1 MLEYFLL
8 ILSPEEHPL
17 RPPVGLFPIRNR
29 SATLHKDKEYK
40 HENNSH
46 MKTYTFVFKDAKQ
59 TSLLY
64 LVLRENGK
72 REKISLQL
80 KEDPETFDK
89 EKYVFTKANPYYKT
103 LNARLSLIKSKVE
116 LLIREADI
124 TNDSLITLRTKIAD
138 AINVKVNEKV
148 EKTKDN
154 LFLPYFRMWSLGE
167 STKYKYNRYK
177 TYTYN
182 MLVEYFDGKQPTF
195 DDINYTFC
203 EDFIEWMSG
212 KDLCANTRGSH
223 VKFVKAAMNEAF
235 KNKLHKNEDF
245 RTFRKETEQ
254 VDAVY
259 LTNEEVTKVAEL
271 PLCGSHKIARDLFII
286 GCHTGMRFSD
296 YSRLSMND
304 ISDGVIHLITQKCKT
319 PVDIPAHPRVLAILK
334 QNGGSAPKLSGQK
347 FNVYIKQVCKEAG
360 IKESVL
366 VRKNGKQ
373 VRHEKWELVSS
384 HTARRTGLTNM
395 YKAGIP
401 TYRCMMISGHKT
413 EQVFLTYLRITQEE
427 NAQYLKDNSFF
438 KL

>member
-1 MLEYFLL
+1 
-8 ILSPEEHPL
+8 
-17 RPPVGLFPIRNR
+17 
-29 SATLHKDKEYK
+29 
-40 HENNSH
+40 
-46 MKTYTFVFKDAKQ
+46 MKTYSFVFKDPKQ
-59 TSLLY
+59 VSLLY

-80 KEDPETFDK
+80 KEDPATFDK
-89 EKYVFTKANPYYKT
+89 KNYIFLKSNPYHKT
-103 LNARLSLIKSKVE
+103 LNARLNFIKSKVE
-116 LLIREADI
+116 LLIREAEL
-124 TNDSLITLRTKIAD
+124 TNDSLLRFRARVID
-138 AINVKVNEKV
+138 AINVTAKEKAV
-148 EKTKDN
+148 KNDDS
-154 LFLPYFRMWSLGE
+154 LFLPYFRRWALE
-167 STKYKYNRYK
+167 ETTKHKYNRYK
-177 TYTYN
+177 KYTYN
-182 MLVEYFDGKQPTF
+182 VLAEYFADKTPPTF

-235 KNKLHKNEDF
+235 KNKLHRNEDF
-245 RTFRKETEQ
+245 RSFRKEMEQ

-259 LTNEEVTKVAEL
+259 LTNEEVTKVAQL
-271 PLCGSHKIARDLFII
+271 PLCGNHALVRDIFVL

-304 ISDGVIHLITQKCKT
+304 ITDGVIHFITQKCKT
-319 PVDIPAHPRVLAILK
+319 PVDIPAHPRVLEILNK
-334 QNGGSAPKLSGQK
+334 YGGTIPKISGQK
-347 FNVYIKQVCKEAG
+347 FNVHIKEVCKEAG

-366 VRKNGKQ
+366 VRRSGKQ
-373 VRHEKWELVSS
+373 ERYEKWELVSS

-427 NAQYLKDNSFF
+427 NAEYLKDNPFF
-438 KL
+438 NL